1 MNCTE
6 YQPDLATIVK
16 ELSNLD
22 LFEIE
27 IYESYLFG
35 CNTAFDIAYDNTIK
49 SSLVKRDLR
58 NFRESN
64 DPKENELSIKK
75 NYTKAFFRSNCSSVV
90 DERV

>member
-35 CNTAFDIAYDNTIK
+35 CNTIK
-49 SSLVKRDLR
+49 SSLVKKDLR

-75 NYTKAFFRSNCSSVV
+75 LH
-90 DERV
+90 